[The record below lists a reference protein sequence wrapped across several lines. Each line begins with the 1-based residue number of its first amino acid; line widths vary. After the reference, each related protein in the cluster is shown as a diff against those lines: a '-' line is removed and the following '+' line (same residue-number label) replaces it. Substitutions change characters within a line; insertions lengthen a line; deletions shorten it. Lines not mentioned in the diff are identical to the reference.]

1 MIIFEKYELTEQ
13 GQKKNINTGN
23 FLKVEEKPNGR
34 FVKIVVEGKT
44 KRINLNDYINQP
56 EEVVE
61 ETVEEVNV
69 QSVET
74 NETNESVETNETT
87 QNDNNENSQ
96 DIQVNETTNRRKSS
110 RKYKIVVTEMDDTKR
125 EFKTFKAANDY
136 YGLRK
141 DYLNYCITEKFQK
154 MLDKANLKKVEKV
167 MLEQ

>member
-13 GQKKNINTGN
+13 GQLKNINTGN

-44 KRINLNDYINQP
+44 KRINLNDYINQS
-56 EEVVE
+56 EEVNTE
-61 ETVEEVNV
+61 IIEEVNV
-69 QSVET
+69 Q
-74 NETNESVETNETT
+74 SVETNETT

-96 DIQVNETTNRRKSS
+96 DVQVNETTNRRKSS

>member
-13 GQKKNINTGN
+13 GQLKNINTGN

-69 QSVET
+69 Q
-74 NETNESVETNETT
+74 SVETNETT

-154 MLDKANLKKVEKV
+154 MLDKTNLKKVEKV

>member
-13 GQKKNINTGN
+13 GQLKNINTGN

-34 FVKIVVEGKT
+34 FVKVVVEGKT

-74 NETNESVETNETT
+74 NETT

-96 DIQVNETTNRRKSS
+96 DVQVNETTNRRKSS

>member
-13 GQKKNINTGN
+13 GQLKNINTGN

-69 QSVET
+69 Q
-74 NETNESVETNETT
+74 SVETNETT